1 MAKIKTSAIVS
12 DIRNK
17 LNGSTF
23 QGSRTGLVLRT
34 NAITTRGATAPQ
46 LVRRGTTARL
56 AAMWAELT
64 EEQRRMWAARA
75 ETYTRENTFGDRT
88 KFNGYSLFVR
98 SNFYRQMIPFPIITE
113 PPELSEVRNV
123 VVRAINMSDFGSQW
137 IFNVQLVPGV
147 ATSSARTM
155 IYITRGLSPGV
166 TNSQKHYKYML
177 AFLQASGGGLVGSGL
192 YGPKYLWEPGQRV
205 FMKLVPVDINAGY
218 PGSPLIIPLTFG
230 ETWRP

>member
-1 MAKIKTSAIVS
+1 MAKIKTSALIS

-64 EEQRRMWAARA
+64 EEQRKMWAARA

-88 KFNGYSLFVR
+88 KYNGYSLFVR
-98 SNFYRQMIPFPIITE
+98 SNFYRRMMELTPVNTPPHRIAFPELQITGSSSYDLGDNVIWDMGWVTPPGILNIRIMFYITKGFAALGSPASHKFKFIKSVNIMAGSTQLDTNDFGGRALF
-113 PPELSEVRNV
+113 PPEYYVFIK
-123 VVRAINMSDFGSQW
+123 A
-137 IFNVQLVPGV
+137 
-147 ATSSARTM
+147 
-155 IYITRGLSPGV
+155 
-166 TNSQKHYKYML
+166 ML
-177 AFLQASGGGLVGSGL
+177 IDTG
-192 YGPKYLWEPGQRV
+192 
-205 FMKLVPVDINAGY
+205 AGY
-218 PGSPLIIPLTFG
+218 PGPIYTIKNQIGYS
-230 ETWRP
+230 